1 MPMHFHTIA
10 DGGCRSYVVGC
21 TATGA
26 AAVIDPAL
34 GQIERTAGLLAR
46 EGLSLR
52 YVIET
57 HTHADHF
64 TAARMLRHRF
74 GAPIVMHRYA
84 GASDVDMH
92 LDDGHQL
99 VLGELRLKALYTPGH
114 TRDSMCI
121 VVEDLVFTGD
131 TLLIGGTGRTDLPT
145 GDPEALYDSLFGKLL
160 LLPDE
165 TRIFP
170 AHDYLGKGSSTIAT
184 ERDTNRRLQ
193 HRERSD
199 FVTMMQSLDMAMP
212 THLTEALR
220 TNISGGMTVQQLLAD
235 AAAATPFMAMDELT
249 ARIVSRPNDF
259 IVLDVRERDAWEK
272 GRIPGAQHLARGQL
286 ELKVDDR
293 FPDPDIEILTVCEI
307 GKVSTLAAATL
318 RQLGFRRAIALDGG
332 MKAWREAGNPVEEG
346 FDPALMI

>member
-1 MPMHFHTIA
+1 MQFHTIA

-21 TATGA
+21 DETGA

-34 GQIERTAGLLAR
+34 GQIDRTIGLLAR
-46 EGLSLR
+46 DGLSLR

-64 TAARMLRHRF
+64 TAARMLRQRL
-74 GAPIVMHRYA
+74 GTPIVMHRHA
-84 GASDVDMH
+84 GASDVDLH
-92 LDDGHQL
+92 LDDGHL
-99 VLGELRLKALYTPGH
+99 LALGNLRMKALHTPGH

-121 VVEDLVFTGD
+121 AVSDMVFTGD

-145 GDPEALYDSLFGKLL
+145 GDPGELFDSLFGKLL

-170 AHDYLGKGSSTIAT
+170 AHDYLDKGFSTIGV
-184 ERDTNRRLQ
+184 ERQSNKRLQ
-193 HRERSD
+193 HTDKAD
-199 FVTMMQSLDMAMP
+199 FVAMMRSLDLAMP

-220 TNISGGMTVQQLLAD
+220 TNISGGTTVRQLLAE
-235 AAAATPFMAMDELT
+235 ASAATPFMAMDELHR
-249 ARIVSRPNDF
+249 RIGTRSNSFV
-259 IVLDVRERDAWEK
+259 ILDVRERDAWER

-293 FPDPDIEILTVCEI
+293 FPDPDTEILTVCEF

-318 RQLGFRRAIALDGG
+318 RMLGFRRAFALDGG
-332 MKAWREAGNPVEEG
+332 MKAWRDGGYPVDEG
-346 FDPALMI
+346 SDPALMI